1 MSSYMDTIARHI
13 DARKQNVPAFL
24 PLESGGEEFSV
35 KILHHLLQQSGGG
48 GVSMGAPYDPVKVP
62 IDAAMETI
70 VNDFNVDDSMLQGVL
85 PQAATQLLERLVK
98 QAMADQPLYPTDF
111 QLLAV
116 YLVGYRQQCL
126 DSLRSIKVKQH
137 STRRSASSTAYRPAQ
152 TACDKLVSS
161 LLLTLNT
168 PSSADQSA
176 LVHAVCCLAYLVPGH
191 SNEDSILGVTSN
203 VLQMTRLCLSRAV
216 YPGTEAPVWDVCLGR
231 QALLTLLK
239 MPRVCKL
246 EEQMQDVRN
255 FITKWVTR
263 LAAAAPDADVYG
275 NAIDTS
281 PCVSTTGNRSSR
293 PNAKN
298 TSSTSTKS
306 SGSSS
311 SGLFPSTG
319 SVTDSDPPFTAR
331 SVISLLN
338 GLLQLYATEY
348 RMGMDGTSCHWIIR
362 HFSDVFGEV
371 VRGRSVVEI
380 LVMYIGCACPFTAY
394 AAMELACTLHELEDP
409 LAGGGKPNC
418 VLAQAVMAPVEQ
430 LRTQVREINSYYKS
444 DAGTAMQEALFS
456 KAQEIQT
463 WSHARVRQNP
473 HTRQWPVR
481 QVGSLQERQVESHA
495 QESGQ
500 EKEKEEEE
508 EKEEEATCF
517 DDMDQSDQSMEIL
530 LPPSAPAPAS
540 AASSQPSQVSQEHIQ
555 SSGKLRG
562 ESTGATPCA
571 LPPMTPVDFYGD
583 NVGDSSIDSLEHVV
597 GQAQS
602 APLNPYP
609 ASTVFDQQV
618 NESMASLSLTSASPV
633 AICAASQLPRSQ
645 SQPSQVSQNQEQIPR
660 QGKQVS
666 NAVASQISS
675 ITAATTSPTTTT
687 ATANVAG
694 TPVVSTSSSSRNL
707 NFDADMQSA
716 LALHA
721 SLQTQLL
728 QEQRQ
733 VMSLQADTSTHAAVV
748 AAKDAL
754 LTQAYEQVQTL
765 AQRLEKVCRCVCR
778 VSLRISHLI
787 L

>member
-1 MSSYMDTIARHI
+1 MDSIARHI
-13 DARKQNVPAFL
+13 DAQKQRVPAFL

-35 KILHHLLQQSGGG
+35 KILHHLLQQSGGVCVGMG
-48 GVSMGAPYDPVKVP
+48 GPYNPVEVP

-85 PQAATQLLERLVK
+85 PQAGTQVLERLVK
-98 QAMADQPLYPTDF
+98 QAVADQPLYPTDF

-126 DSLRSIKVKQH
+126 DSLRSIKVKQP
-137 STRRSASSTAYRPAQ
+137 STRRSASSSAYRPAQ

-168 PSSADQSA
+168 PGSADQSA
-176 LVHAVCCLAYLVPGH
+176 LVHAVCCLAHLVPGH

-216 YPGTEAPVWDVCLGR
+216 YPGREAPVWDVCMGR

-239 MPRVCKL
+239 MPRVSKL
-246 EEQMQDVRN
+246 EEQMQDVRT

-263 LAAAAPDADVYG
+263 LAAAAPDADIYG
-275 NAIDTS
+275 NAINAS
-281 PCVSTTGNRSSR
+281 PCVSTTGNLSSR

-298 TSSTSTKS
+298 TSSTSSKS
-306 SGSSS
+306 SGSSSSS
-311 SGLFPSTG
+311 SGLFPSIG
-319 SVTDSDPPFTAR
+319 GVSDSDPPFTAR

-348 RMGMDGTSCHWIIR
+348 RMGMDGTNCNCNWIIH
-362 HFSDVFGEV
+362 HFLDVCSEFV
-371 VRGRSVVEI
+371 HGRSVVET

-394 AAMELACTLHELEDP
+394 AAMELACTLHELEEP
-409 LAGGGKPNC
+409 LAGGGKPDSI
-418 VLAQAVMAPVEQ
+418 LAQAVMAPIDQ
-430 LRTQVREINSYYKS
+430 LRQHVREINFYYKS
-444 DAGTAMQEALFS
+444 DAGTAIQEVLLS
-456 KAQEIQT
+456 KALEVQT
-463 WSHARVRQNP
+463 WSHARLQQNP
-473 HTRQWPVR
+473 HTRQWPV
-481 QVGSLQERQVESHA
+481 QQAGSLREQQDESQA

-500 EKEKEEEE
+500 EKEEEEE
-508 EKEEEATCF
+508 EEEEATCF

-530 LPPSAPAPAS
+530 LPPSVSVSVSVSAS
-540 AASSQPSQVSQEHIQ
+540 AASSQPSQDSQEDYSQ
-555 SSGKLRG
+555 SSGKLRCEG
-562 ESTGATPCA
+562 RGRASPCA

-583 NVGDSSIDSLEHVV
+583 NVGDSSIDSLEQVV

-602 APLNPYP
+602 APRNPDP
-609 ASTVFDQQV
+609 ASTIFDQQV

-633 AICAASQLPRSQ
+633 AICAASQLPCSQ
-645 SQPSQVSQNQEQIPR
+645 SQPYQVTQNQEQIPR

-666 NAVASQISS
+666 NAVASQVSS
-675 ITAATTSPTTTT
+675 IAAATIARTPIT

-694 TPVVSTSSSSRNL
+694 IPVVSSSSSSRNL
-707 NFDADMQSA
+707 NPDASMQSA

-721 SLQTQLL
+721 ALQTQLL

-748 AAKDAL
+748 AAKDTL

-765 AQRLEKVCRCVCR
+765 AQRLEKVCRCVIFL
-778 VSLRISHLI
+778 VVKW
-787 L
+787 